1 LTLKK
6 RNRKKKAGADLG
18 LGWAVSFFRS
28 FKKRFGQFRENKLTN
43 FLFRAILWVNFFH
56 TFVFVSGRLE
66 GGLSPFTLLFLCYKR
81 IFRGFFGSMILF
93 IFWVWHGNLGGH
105 L

>member
-1 LTLKK
+1 MF
-6 RNRKKKAGADLG
+6 R
-18 LGWAVSFFRS
+18 AVSGKQIEKFS
-28 FKKRFGQFRENKLTN
+28 I
-43 FLFRAILWVNFFH
+43 RAVLWVNFFH
-56 TFVFVSGRLE
+56 TFVFVLGRLE